1 MAILRFDGR
10 PWRDRVVVVTGG
22 TSGIGREFAVRL
34 ASAGAKVIACSRHE
48 VALRELHMRY
58 PQIEVIRCDVTVP
71 LDVLAL
77 EAAIQDRYGRVD
89 VLINNAGIM
98 EQVDL
103 LDRSVVS
110 DERIAQEIAVN
121 LTGPILLTRRLLPLL
136 GCGRNPMIIMV
147 TSGYALL
154 PATRAPTYSATK
166 AGLHSF
172 TMALRRQLR
181 GVGIRIV
188 EVLPP
193 LVDTPATRSVRQR
206 KMSPETLV
214 GRVLRDIERGR
225 DEILPGKVGLL
236 PMLMRLAP
244 SYAARRVAGT

>member
-1 MAILRFDGR
+1 MATAQSEGSV
-10 PWRDRVVVVTGG
+10 WSDRVVVVTGG
-22 TSGIGREFAVRL
+22 TSGIGREFATRL
-34 ASAGAKVIACSRHE
+34 SAEGAKVIVCARNAT
-48 VALRELHMRY
+48 ALGELQTRC
-58 PQIEVIRCDVTVP
+58 PGIEVHRCDVSARP
-71 LDVLAL
+71 DVLAL
-77 EAAIQDRYGRVD
+77 EAAIRNRRGRID

-103 LDRSVVS
+103 LDGSVS

-121 LTGPILLTRRLLPLL
+121 LTGPILLTRTLLPLL
-136 GCGRNPMIIMV
+136 RVGRSPMIVMV

-181 GVGIRIV
+181 GVGIRVV
-188 EVLPP
+188 EVMPP
-193 LVDTPATRSVRQR
+193 LVDTPATRSVKQS
-206 KMSPETLV
+206 KMSPTVLV
-214 GRVLRDIERGR
+214 SRVLRDIGRGR
-225 DEILPGKVGLL
+225 DEILPGMVGLL
-236 PMLMRLAP
+236 PLLMRLAP

>member
-1 MAILRFDGR
+1 MTILRSDGR
-10 PWRDRVVVVTGG
+10 AWRDRVVVVTGG

-34 ASAGAKVIACSRHE
+34 AAEGAKVIACARNA
-48 VALRELHMRY
+48 VALHELHTHC
-58 PQIEVIRCDVTVP
+58 PQIEAIRCDVTVAP
-71 LDVLAL
+71 DVLAL
-77 EAAIQDRYGRVD
+77 EAAIQDLYGRVD

-103 LDRSVVS
+103 LHRSVS

-121 LTGPILLTRRLLPLL
+121 LTPILLTRRLLPLL
-136 GCGRNPMIIMV
+136 RSGRNPMIIMV

-166 AGLHSF
+166 AGLRSF
-172 TMALRRQLR
+172 TMALRQLH
-181 GVGIRIV
+181 GVGIRVV

-193 LVDTPATRSVRQR
+193 LVDTPATRSARQR

-214 GRVLRDIERGR
+214 GRVLRDIGRGR

-236 PMLMRLAP
+236 PFLMRLAP

>member
-1 MAILRFDGR
+1 MTALHSKDET
-10 PWRDRVVVVTGG
+10 WRDRVVVVTGG
-22 TSGIGREFAVRL
+22 TSGIGRELVLRL
-34 ASAGAKVIACSRHE
+34 AALGAKVIACARNE
-48 VALRELHMRY
+48 AALRELQTRC
-58 PQIEVIRCDVTVP
+58 PEIEAIRCDVTERN
-71 LDVLAL
+71 DVLTL

-103 LDRSVVS
+103 LDRSVS
-110 DERIAQEIAVN
+110 DERISQEIAVN
-121 LTGPILLTRRLLPLL
+121 LTAPILLTRSLLPLL
-136 GCGRNPMIIMV
+136 RSGRNALIVMV

-181 GVGIRIV
+181 GTGIRVV

-206 KMSPETLV
+206 KMSPGTLV
-214 GRVLRDIERGR
+214 DRVLRDIARGR
-225 DEILPGKVGLL
+225 DEILPGMVGLL
-236 PMLMRLAP
+236 PLLMRLAP
-244 SYAARRVAGT
+244 SYTARRVAET